1 MLAIGRLKKIMRSE
15 RDFVVI
21 DTEGRDT
28 LSEIAILNSQG
39 QLIYE
44 AFSQE
49 HLNNDAIRLNLKP
62 IKDIL
67 LDFFRI
73 TQSKAIVCHNANH
86 DLQVLKKS
94 CKQASIK
101 WLNLITFECS
111 YTLAQQYFP
120 TLASYSLEY
129 LSQKLNLQ
137 VNRKYFN
144 SRQAHTARYDA
155 EFTYQLYLKIMERKI
170 LQATFQDRPN
180 PFGSSRV
187 DNPFQD
193 HVDLKSIYQNEF
205 EILKTIINDIKFDK
219 NHQSKGAVVIGEPGA
234 GKTHLMMRLAKE
246 LLQINRLLF
255 IRQPNN
261 PDAVL
266 YHTYSRIL
274 ESFVQ
279 EVPSTK
285 YTQIQHL
292 LAHGFVKLISTTTFI
307 SLTQKDRDILE
318 AIADNPLNLYIGLG
332 AEGTQKKREYWQH
345 IEKRTNEW
353 WLDRYGIAGYSA
365 HIIKGIIKFCSYIDP
380 RKKELVTRWLAANN
394 LTEKELNDIGLENW
408 NEELSKEAF
417 SLEAISV
424 FSKLSLLDEP
434 LIIVFDQLE
443 GLGLEHNQRLLL
455 CFGEAIKEVFTHVP
469 NSLIILNLFPDRWQQ
484 FQEIFDGSIV
494 DRISQYQ
501 VILQK
506 PSPQQLQAIL
516 ILKAKA
522 VNINLENLFD
532 EIELKQI
539 LTGNSIRAVLNRAAD
554 YYRYK
559 VQNIPLPKP
568 SKSNK
573 SEQSISHP
581 VEARLEKLENQIF
594 QFQQIFQALQKAFNL
609 TLEEEIKISQ
619 LEPNELARKNNIQN
633 SDRDLVLRY
642 LETTKNALEQEYNKL
657 QIISDSDDIGKL
669 ITIVNAYAKLFDLE
683 SDRLRLGKRNLP
695 EHLVINQGDRN
706 HVIAFLQADGGS
718 FTSRIKNFNELV
730 INYKDFKFQL
740 WRDIRKSDITG
751 KVAKEE
757 IEKLNNTPNGQFL
770 FLEESDRVTFELVY
784 KLITDIQNKD
794 LEIDIDRALQIVLS
808 EIQFWLFNILKV
820 EKRE

>member
-1 MLAIGRLKKIMRSE
+1 MSDEK
-15 RDFVVI
+15 DFVVI
-21 DTEGRDT
+21 DTEGREA
-28 LSEIAILNSQG
+28 LSEIAIFNSRG

-49 HLNNDAIRLNLKP
+49 SFDRDVIRLNLKP
-62 IKDIL
+62 LNHIL
-67 LDFFRI
+67 VDFFRI

-86 DLQVLKKS
+86 DIQVLKNS
-94 CKQASIK
+94 CRKAGIK
-101 WLNLITFECS
+101 WSNFLTFECS
-111 YTLAQQYFP
+111 YTLAQKYFP
-120 TLASYSLEY
+120 ALASYSLEY

-155 EFTYQLYLKIMERKI
+155 EFTYQVYLKIMERKSI
-170 LQATFQDRPN
+170 QATFQDRPN

-193 HVDLKSIYQNEF
+193 HVDLKSIYQSEF
-205 EILKTIINDIKFDK
+205 EVLKAIITDIKGDK

-261 PDAVL
+261 PDAIL
-266 YHTYSRIL
+266 YHIYSRIL

-279 EVPSTK
+279 EVLSTG

-292 LAHGFVKLISTTTFI
+292 LAHSFVKLISTTTFI

-332 AEGTQKKREYWQH
+332 VEGTQRKREYWQH

-365 HIIKGIIKFCSYIDP
+365 QIIKGIIKFCSYTDP
-380 RKKELVTRWLAANN
+380 RKKELVTRWLSANE

-443 GLGLEHNQRLLL
+443 GLGLKHNQRLLL
-455 CFGEAIKEVFTHVP
+455 SFGEAIKEIFTHVP

-484 FQEIFDGSIV
+484 FQDIFDGSIV

-506 PSPQQLQAIL
+506 PSQKQLQAIL
-516 ILKAKA
+516 NLKAKA
-522 VNINLENLFD
+522 VNIQLENLFD

-539 LTGNSIRAVLNRAAD
+539 LTANSIRAVLNRAAD

-559 VQNIPLPKP
+559 VQNIPLPRASESND
-568 SKSNK
+568 SK
-573 SEQSISHP
+573 QSVISA
-581 VEARLEKLENQIF
+581 VEARLKKLENRVL
-594 QFQQIFQALQKAFNL
+594 QFEQVFQAIQKVFNL
-609 TLEEEIKISQ
+609 PLDENTNPTI
-619 LEPNELARKNNIQN
+619 LEPVQFASNNNIQN
-633 SDRDLVLRY
+633 SDRNLVLRY
-642 LETTKNALEQEYNKL
+642 LKTIQKSLEQEYNKL

-669 ITIVNAYAKLFDLE
+669 ITIVNAYTPILDLE
-683 SDRLRLGKRNLP
+683 SDRLRLGKRTLP
-695 EHLVINQGDRN
+695 EHLVIIKNSYSY
-706 HVIAFLQADGGS
+706 VIGFLQSDGSS

-730 INYKDFKFQL
+730 INYRDFKFQV
-740 WRDIRKSDITG
+740 WRDARQSDITG
-751 KVAKEE
+751 KVGKEE
-757 IEKLNNTPNGQFL
+757 IEKLNNTSNGQFL
-770 FLEESDRVTFELVY
+770 IMEESDRINFELLY

-794 LEIDIDRALQIVLS
+794 LEIDLESALKIVLL
-808 EIQFWLFNILKV
+808 ILQNFWLFNTLNSP
-820 EKRE
+820 